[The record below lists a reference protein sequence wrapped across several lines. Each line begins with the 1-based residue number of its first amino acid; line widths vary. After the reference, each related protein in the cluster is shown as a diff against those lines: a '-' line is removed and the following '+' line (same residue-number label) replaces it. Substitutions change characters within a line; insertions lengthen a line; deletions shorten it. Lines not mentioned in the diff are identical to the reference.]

1 MMKKAKTFLII
12 SAVVFM
18 TSSCFLFRPTHERCP
33 AYGHE
38 QLEQNELDFYLEPV
52 SQEKS

>member
-1 MMKKAKTFLII
+1 MKKIRSFLII

-33 AYGHE
+33 AYGYE
-38 QLEQNELDFYLEPV
+38 QLDL
-52 SQEKS
+52 EKSDIEIQILSNEKS